1 MSIQLA
7 SRFFLGTGGGVAYFT
22 GGGGGGGG
30 GGGLLIFCKLQ
41 KDRINNG
48 VLLVSYSEGLPSKD
62 TAVCITFHNQSNF
75 LVYSHNKLLPRTARH
90 KHLVTYRLTEA
101 QSTGIQLSA
110 LLNTEHNMV

>member
-7 SRFFLGTGGGVAYFT
+7 SRFFLGVGGGVGCLLYWEW
-22 GGGGGGGG
+22 

-62 TAVCITFHNQSNF
+62 TAACITFHNQSNF
-75 LVYSHNKLLPRTARH
+75 LVCSHNKLLPRTVRH
-90 KHLVTYRLTEA
+90 KNLVTYRLTEA
-101 QSTGIQLSA
+101 QSTGIHLSV
-110 LLNTEHNMV
+110 LLNTKHNMV